1 MQYYMD
7 YGVET
12 IKRQT
17 WAAYGCLVAGQS
29 RGCGLSQLAYGL

>member
-1 MQYYMD
+1 MD

-17 WAAYGCLVAGQS
+17 TAAYGCLVAG
-29 RGCGLSQLAYGL
+29 